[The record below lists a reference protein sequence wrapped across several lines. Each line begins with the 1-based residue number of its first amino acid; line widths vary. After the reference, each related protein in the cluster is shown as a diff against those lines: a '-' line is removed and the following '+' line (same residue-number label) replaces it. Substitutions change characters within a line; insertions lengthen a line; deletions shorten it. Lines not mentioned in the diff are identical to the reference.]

1 MNFSSFANSDLR
13 MPYAVSSVAIASSFT
28 RYRNFFLLQL
38 KPLHAHAFCLFGAQ
52 LFARPTRAIQK
63 PVYQFR
69 PDREQIAPASSR
81 IGAGHCASAA
91 MLTQPPMLA
100 SRSSIK
106 ALVSFNAG
114 LYFYSSILFDPATT
128 S

>member
-1 MNFSSFANSDLR
+1 MNFSSFANPDLR
-13 MPYAVSSVAIASSFT
+13 MPYAVSSVDIASSFT
-28 RYRNFFLLQL
+28 RYRNFFLVQL
-38 KPLHAHAFCLFGAQ
+38 KPLHARAFCLFGDSA
-52 LFARPTRAIQK
+52 FSATDSCDPETC
-63 PVYQFR
+63 R

-81 IGAGHCASAA
+81 IEAGQCASAP
-91 MLTQPPMLA
+91 MLTPPPMLA

-106 ALVSFNAG
+106 ALVSFDAG